1 MGNKHLVIN
10 TGVKHYLL
18 FYAQIVLSQVK
29 GGEEMDNQV
38 KMAAALFM
46 MLTPEQKDAMLNLV
60 ENLLLEQ
67 EQHPSVEE

>member
-1 MGNKHLVIN
+1 
-10 TGVKHYLL
+10 
-18 FYAQIVLSQVK
+18 
-29 GGEEMDNQV
+29 MDNQV